1 MYLIFIKKLP
11 TLVFNFPTYLK
22 IISSSKK
29 CTLGP
34 SNQLSRNISQE
45 EALGS
50 IFELNAEK

>member
-1 MYLIFIKKLP
+1 M
-11 TLVFNFPTYLK
+11 
-22 IISSSKK
+22 SSSKK

-50 IFELNAEK
+50 IFELNAEKWYLLDHDNEIWLSWPW